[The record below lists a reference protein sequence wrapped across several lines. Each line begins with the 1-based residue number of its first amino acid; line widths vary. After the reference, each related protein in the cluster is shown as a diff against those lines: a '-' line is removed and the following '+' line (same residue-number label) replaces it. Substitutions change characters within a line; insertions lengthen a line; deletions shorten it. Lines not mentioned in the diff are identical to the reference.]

1 MEEKKKKKNLILF
14 TLYILSLSPST
25 QDNPVQIHLLYPSFH
40 ASYLHCFL
48 MVWPH
53 FYLCSSAWSFLFT
66 FLLYQTWTNVLAQI
80 LFLLFLIVI
89 VLIFPTSDP
98 ISFGGCSLKSPTSP
112 FFCLKKC
119 LDNVISSNY
128 KFSHAFGIVF
138 LSFGWGKMN
147 RANLLRGKVSQCT
160 RMLPLTR
167 KKLFWTGFIRYGKL
181 TNRASQRVSQ

>member
-25 QDNPVQIHLLYPSFH
+25 HDNPVQIHLLYPSFH

-147 RANLLRGKVSQCT
+147 RANL
-160 RMLPLTR
+160 PER
-167 KKLFWTGFIRYGKL
+167 KSITVHQNAATYTQKTFLNWLY
-181 TNRASQRVSQ
+181 